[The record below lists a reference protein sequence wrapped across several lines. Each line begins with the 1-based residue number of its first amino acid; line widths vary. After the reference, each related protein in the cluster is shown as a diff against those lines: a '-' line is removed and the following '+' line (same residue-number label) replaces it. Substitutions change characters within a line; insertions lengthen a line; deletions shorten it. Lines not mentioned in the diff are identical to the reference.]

1 MSRPPGRPATGA
13 WRRSPGPTA
22 VRCMRRASATA
33 PSSRRRRGPGGSA
46 TTRSSSPRVSTG
58 PWPSSRTRRRTGSA
72 TAVGPSEPWRSSC
85 PHSTEAARGRS
96 HPGAQ
101 ARSPTVPGS
110 RSGCGPRRP
119 ITVADAGTGA
129 PMSDPRHRGQQ
140 LRAFFVLLAMI
151 FLVGA
156 GVAYGVTRYLQSEL
170 EADATRD
177 ARRLSL
183 DVLQPLLVTADAQGP
198 VRGVRY
204 DELLAAVDERV
215 LAGPIN
221 GVLLLAQDGTVLFA
235 DQPALVGD
243 HQPALRDDIHAVI
256 SGASRSSVDDDRF
269 RTLTVLEI
277 GSPPTLVAAELVR
290 SHPTIV
296 EESRE
301 VWYPW
306 VGR

>member
-1 MSRPPGRPATGA
+1 
-13 WRRSPGPTA
+13 
-22 VRCMRRASATA
+22 
-33 PSSRRRRGPGGSA
+33 
-46 TTRSSSPRVSTG
+46 
-58 PWPSSRTRRRTGSA
+58 
-72 TAVGPSEPWRSSC
+72 
-85 PHSTEAARGRS
+85 
-96 HPGAQ
+96 
-101 ARSPTVPGS
+101 
-110 RSGCGPRRP
+110 
-119 ITVADAGTGA
+119 
-129 PMSDPRHRGQQ
+129 MSDPRHRGQQ

-156 GVAYGVTRYLQSEL
+156 GVAYGATRYVQSEL
-170 EADATRD
+170 ETDATRD

-198 VRGVRY
+198 VQGVRY

-256 SGASRSSVDDDRF
+256 SGASQSSVDGDRF

-290 SHPTIV
+290 SHPAIV

-301 VWYPW
+301 PWYPW
-306 VGR
+306 VGRAITAAIVCFGIALVTAIVFSVIGVLARRSARRRSAVVAPRPRGKKADRVADEKLPAYMQPSFKDEVAARRRVEEELNVVQHERDALASRVQRLEAELDRLKERSSV

>member
-1 MSRPPGRPATGA
+1 
-13 WRRSPGPTA
+13 
-22 VRCMRRASATA
+22 
-33 PSSRRRRGPGGSA
+33 
-46 TTRSSSPRVSTG
+46 
-58 PWPSSRTRRRTGSA
+58 
-72 TAVGPSEPWRSSC
+72 
-85 PHSTEAARGRS
+85 
-96 HPGAQ
+96 
-101 ARSPTVPGS
+101 
-110 RSGCGPRRP
+110 
-119 ITVADAGTGA
+119 
-129 PMSDPRHRGQQ
+129 MSDPKHRGRQ

-156 GVAYGVTRYLQSEL
+156 GVAYGATWYRQSEL

-183 DVLQPLLVTADAQGP
+183 DVIQPLLVTTDTQGP

-221 GVLLLAQDGTVLFA
+221 GVLLVAQDGTVLFA

-256 SGASRSSVDDDRF
+256 SGPSQSSVDDDRF
-269 RTLTVLEI
+269 RTLTALEI

-290 SHPTIV
+290 SHAAIV

-301 VWYPW
+301 LWYPW
-306 VGR
+306 VGRAITAAIVCFGLALVTAIVFSVIGVVARRSARRRSAVAAPRPRTKKADRVADENLPAYMQPSFKDEVAARRRVEEDLNAVQHERDALAVRVQRLEAELDRLKDRSSV

>member
-1 MSRPPGRPATGA
+1 
-13 WRRSPGPTA
+13 
-22 VRCMRRASATA
+22 
-33 PSSRRRRGPGGSA
+33 
-46 TTRSSSPRVSTG
+46 
-58 PWPSSRTRRRTGSA
+58 
-72 TAVGPSEPWRSSC
+72 
-85 PHSTEAARGRS
+85 
-96 HPGAQ
+96 
-101 ARSPTVPGS
+101 
-110 RSGCGPRRP
+110 
-119 ITVADAGTGA
+119 
-129 PMSDPRHRGQQ
+129 MSDPKNRGQQ

-156 GVAYGVTRYLQSEL
+156 GAAYGATWYRQSEL

-183 DVLQPLLVTADAQGP
+183 DVLQPLLVTTDAQGP

-221 GVLLLAQDGTVLFA
+221 GALLLAQDGTVLFA

-243 HQPALRDDIHAVI
+243 HQPALRDDIHEVI
-256 SGASRSSVDDDRF
+256 SGTSQSSVDGDRF

-290 SHPTIV
+290 SHSAIV

-301 VWYPW
+301 PWYPW
-306 VGR
+306 VGRAITAAIVCFGLALVTAIVFSVIGVLARRSARRRSAVAAPRQQRKEADRVADETLPAYMQPSFKDEVAARRRVEEELNAVQHERDALADRVQRLEAELDGLKARSSV